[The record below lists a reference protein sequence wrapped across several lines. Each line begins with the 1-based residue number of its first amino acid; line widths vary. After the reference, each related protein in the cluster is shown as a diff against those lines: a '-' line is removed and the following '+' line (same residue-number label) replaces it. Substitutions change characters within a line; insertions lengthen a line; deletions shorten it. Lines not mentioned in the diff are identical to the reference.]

1 MTNFARARSS
11 EQKEERMQEIK
22 RAAETQFSRRTYQS
36 ITLSTIAEELSWSRA
51 NLYKYVTSK
60 EEIFLELSADKCSEY
75 LGALKAAFPS
85 GCGYSAQVGAK
96 VWAGILSAHAD
107 YLKYSAL
114 LSSIIETNVTV
125 ERLAVFKK
133 QFHEQVDEFT
143 ALLHRNYQM
152 TEDEAYWLF
161 MTVHYHGIGLYSY
174 CNASPLV
181 MEALELAGVHLEIP
195 DFRMKMEKFIYINLK
210 NVSKGE
216 AF

>member
-1 MTNFARARSS
+1 M
-11 EQKEERMQEIK
+11 
-22 RAAETQFSRRTYQS
+22 
-36 ITLSTIAEELSWSRA
+36 
-51 NLYKYVTSK
+51 
-60 EEIFLELSADKCSEY
+60 
-75 LGALKAAFPS
+75 
-85 GCGYSAQVGAK
+85 
-96 VWAGILSAHAD
+96 WAGILSAHAD

-210 NVSKGE
+210 NVSKGD